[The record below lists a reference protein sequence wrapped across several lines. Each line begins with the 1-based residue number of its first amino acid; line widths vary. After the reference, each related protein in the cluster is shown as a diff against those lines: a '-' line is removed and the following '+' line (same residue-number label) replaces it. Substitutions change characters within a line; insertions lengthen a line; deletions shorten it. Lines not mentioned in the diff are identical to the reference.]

1 MREYG
6 KSANKLYI
14 CIHLRKVGSIIHYSS
29 FADFRRILYSPKLAE
44 KEIKI
49 LAKNEGK
56 KGLTFNLK
64 IK

>member
-1 MREYG
+1 MI
-6 KSANKLYI
+6 SLT
-14 CIHLRKVGSIIHYSS
+14 SIIHYSS
-29 FADFRRILYSPKLAE
+29 FADFRRIIYSPELAE

-64 IK
+64 VQ